1 MLTTTKANEFART
14 WIDAWNSRDIRCI
27 LPHYSDDII
36 FSSPFVEEIAGS
48 IDGSVQGRDEL
59 GKYFEIALKKFPSLH
74 FDLRAVM
81 LGMDT
86 VTLLYES
93 VRGLL
98 AGETM
103 VLNAA
108 GQITRVW
115 VHYDR
120 IEDATSV
127 GCRWARLML

>member
-1 MLTTTKANEFART
+1 MLTTAKANEFARN
-14 WIDAWNSRDIRCI
+14 WIDAWNARDLGCI
-27 LPHYSDDII
+27 LTHYSDDIV
-36 FSSPFVEEIAGS
+36 FSSPFVQEIAGGNN
-48 IDGSVQGRDEL
+48 GSVRGRDEL
-59 GKYFEIALKKFPSLH
+59 RKYFEVALEKFPSLH

-81 LGMDT
+81 LGMNT

-115 VHYDR
+115 VQYDR
-120 IEDATSV
+120 IEDVPHAS
-127 GCRWARLML
+127 CRWAKLML